1 MRGLRM
7 RQIRMREDRMRRKVL
22 SISAGGLR
30 RRSAFALGEA
40 LILIIVVLIV
50 FGGIFGSMA
59 MTMRM
64 RAFTQVDLD
73 ARLVAQSW
81 FEAMGTTD
89 KSILKSSPVTFFNA
103 VADRLG
109 WVREG
114 AAYRWGGM
122 IVRPS
127 MTAAVN
133 GSYPVKLDVARPK
146 GGKLT
151 FSGGVS
157 AYEERSA
164 GR

>member
-1 MRGLRM
+1 
-7 RQIRMREDRMRRKVL
+7 MRRKVL
-22 SISAGGLR
+22 SNSAGGLR
-30 RRSAFALGEA
+30 RRGAFALGEA
-40 LILIIVVLIV
+40 LILIVVVLVV

-59 MTMRM
+59 MAMRL
-64 RAFTQVDLD
+64 RTSTQADLD

-89 KSILKSSPVTFFNA
+89 KSLLKSSAVAFFNA

-114 AAYRWGGM
+114 SAYRCGGM
-122 IVRPS
+122 AVRPL
-127 MTAAVN
+127 MGAAVD
-133 GSYPVKLDVARPK
+133 GSYPVKLDVARHE

-151 FSGGVS
+151 FSGVVS

>member
-1 MRGLRM
+1 
-7 RQIRMREDRMRRKVL
+7 MREDRMRRKVL

-30 RRSAFALGEA
+30 RRGAFALGEA

-59 MTMRM
+59 MAMRM
-64 RAFTQVDLD
+64 RAFTQADMD

-89 KSILKSSPVTFFNA
+89 KSMLKLSSVTFFNA

-109 WVREG
+109 WVHEG
-114 AAYRWGGM
+114 SAYRWGGM
-122 IVRPS
+122 IVTPS
-127 MTAAVN
+127 MTAAVG
-133 GSYPVKLDVARPK
+133 GSYPVTLDVTRPK

-151 FSGGVS
+151 FSGLVS

>member
-1 MRGLRM
+1 MREGRMRG
-7 RQIRMREDRMRRKVL
+7 EVL
-22 SISAGGLR
+22 PVLPGGLR
-30 RRSAFALGEA
+30 RRGAFALGEA
-40 LILIIVVLIV
+40 LILIIVVIIV
-50 FGGIFGSMA
+50 FGGIFGSMMMA
-59 MTMRM
+59 MKVRT
-64 RAFTQVDLD
+64 FTQADLD

-133 GSYPVKLDVARPK
+133 GSYPVKLDVARPE

-151 FSGGVS
+151 FSGVVS

>member
-1 MRGLRM
+1 M

-30 RRSAFALGEA
+30 RRGAFALGEA

-59 MTMRM
+59 MAMRM
-64 RAFTQVDLD
+64 RAFTQADLD

-89 KSILKSSPVTFFNA
+89 KSMLKSSSTMFFDA

-109 WVREG
+109 WVHEES
-114 AAYRWGGM
+114 AYRWGGM
-122 IVRPS
+122 IVTPS
-127 MTAAVN
+127 MTPAVG
-133 GSYPVKLDVARPK
+133 GSYPIKLDVARSD

-151 FSGGVS
+151 FAGFVS

>member
-1 MRGLRM
+1 MRKIWMREGRMRG
-7 RQIRMREDRMRRKVL
+7 EVL
-22 SISAGGLR
+22 PVLPGGLR
-30 RRSAFALGEA
+30 RRGAFALGEA
-40 LILIIVVLIV
+40 LILIIVVIIV
-50 FGGIFGSMA
+50 FGGIFGSMMMA
-59 MTMRM
+59 MKVRT
-64 RAFTQVDLD
+64 FTQADLD

-127 MTAAVN
+127 MTAAVD
-133 GSYPVKLDVARPK
+133 GSYPVKLDVARPE

-151 FSGGVS
+151 FSGVVS

>member
-1 MRGLRM
+1 MKE
-7 RQIRMREDRMRRKVL
+7 IRMREGRMKRRKVF
-22 SISAGGLR
+22 SISGGGLR
-30 RRSAFALGEA
+30 RRGAFALGEA
-40 LILIIVVLIV
+40 LILIIVVVIV
-50 FGGIFGSMA
+50 FGGIFGSMMMA
-59 MTMRM
+59 MRVRT
-64 RAFTQVDLD
+64 FTQADLD

-89 KSILKSSPVTFFNA
+89 KSILESSAAAFFNA

-114 AAYRWGGM
+114 SAYCWGGM
-122 IVRPS
+122 VVRPS
-127 MTAAVN
+127 MAAAVD
-133 GSYPVKLDVARPK
+133 GSYPVQLDVARPE

-151 FSGGVS
+151 FSGFVS